1 MAAPAAGEMIAAQI
15 VGASLPDYA
24 PAFAPNR
31 YDDPA
36 YLRRVAEWGSTG
48 QL

>member
-1 MAAPAAGEMIAAQI
+1 MAAPAAAELLVAH
-15 VGASLPDYA
+15 VTGASLPDYA
-24 PAFAPNR
+24 SAFQLSR

-36 YLRRVAEWGSTG
+36 YRARLAEWGSTG